1 MEKEKVHNEKMLT
14 KAEEQVMQTL
24 WKMGEGGLREITE
37 AMPKPQPHSNTV
49 ATMLK
54 ILAEKD
60 FVQITNLGRINC
72 YSPKI
77 SRKEYSNRSI
87 TNIGKAYFDGSYSKM
102 VAALIENKKLNINDL
117 ELLLNELKKRKR

>member
-24 WKMGEGGLREITE
+24 WKMGQGGLREITE

-49 ATMLK
+49 ATILK

-87 TNIGKAYFDGSYSKM
+87 TSIGKAYFDGSYSKM